1 MSASQIHIIVQ
12 AGGRGSRLRHHTW
25 NKPKCLV
32 SVHGKPLLYHLF
44 DRFPDA
50 NFSIIGDYA
59 FEQLEKYLQV
69 NKPSVTYSLIKASGS
84 GTASGIAQAMTG
96 IHEDTP
102 VILLWSDLIVGDLP
116 AWPQTSKPVVC
127 ISSAFTCR
135 WSLSSEGKL
144 HEITSATNGIPG
156 LFYFPKR
163 KLLTAP
169 PTSGEFVKWLAV
181 NLTEFDVLDCP
192 NLQELGDFATI
203 EKENDAAG
211 FSRFFNQVTIN
222 EYTVEKRAIDPN
234 YQSLIEKELAWYEQS
249 SQLGFRRIPRVISS
263 SPFVMERVKGEHLYR
278 IKDLSL
284 REQRAVFA
292 DYLDSLISLHDKK
305 HVPAQPEDIFDVYV
319 KKTIDRVASVSSIIP
334 GFERDSMTVN
344 GKKCRNVFSEKY
356 QGTIE
361 SLLPYLQPDFFCPI
375 HGDATFSN
383 TLVDDKLRSW
393 FIDPRGY
400 FSKPGIMGDPWYDF
414 AKVYY
419 SAVGGYDA
427 FNRRKFKLHI
437 DHETVEV
444 LYEEPLYA
452 GTAVDIFSDYFGKEL
467 ARIEVLHGLI
477 WLALSG
483 YAKDDVDSVIAS
495 FYLGLYWLES
505 GRSKL

>member
-1 MSASQIHIIVQ
+1 MNTPQLHVIVQ

-50 NFSIIGDYA
+50 KFSIIGDYA
-59 FEQLEKYLQV
+59 FEQLERYLQV
-69 NKPSVTYSLIKASGS
+69 NSPSVSFTLIKASGT
-84 GTASGIAQAMTG
+84 GTSSGIAQALVD
-96 IHEDTP
+96 IPAESP
-102 VILLWSDLIVGDLP
+102 VVLVWSDLIVGELP
-116 AWPQTSKPVVC
+116 SWPTTSKAIVC

-135 WSLSSEGKL
+135 WSLSVDGKL
-144 HEITSATNGIPG
+144 HENPSTTDGIPG
-156 LFYFPKR
+156 LFYFPQR
-163 KLLTAP
+163 HLLIP
-169 PTSGEFVKWLAV
+169 PPSGGEFVKWLAA
-181 NLTEFDVLDCP
+181 NLTDFDVLDCP
-192 NLQELGDFATI
+192 NLQELGDFAAL

-211 FSRFFNQVTIN
+211 FSRFFNKVIIN
-222 EYTVEKRAIDPN
+222 ENTVNKRAIDSN
-234 YQSLIEKELAWYEQS
+234 YQSLIENELDWYEKAN
-249 SQLGFRRIPRVISS
+249 QLGFRRIPKVLTAT
-263 SPFVMERVKGEHLYR
+263 PFVMERVKGEHLYR
-278 IKDLSL
+278 IKDLSK

-292 DYLDSLISLHDKK
+292 DYLDSLISLHDKIHIDNK
-305 HVPAQPEDIFDVYV
+305 PEEIEEVYV
-319 KKTIDRVASVSSIIP
+319 KKTLSRVDSVSAIIP
-334 GFERDSMTVN
+334 GFDRESMTVN
-344 GKKCRNVFSEKY
+344 GRKCRNVFAPKY

-419 SAVGGYDA
+419 SAVGGYDG

-437 DHETVEV
+437 DHETVEI

-452 GTAVDIFSDYFGKEL
+452 ATAIDIFVDYFGIEL

-483 YAKDDVDSVIAS
+483 YAKDDIDSVIAS

>member
-1 MSASQIHIIVQ
+1 MSNPQIHIIVQ

-69 NKPSVTYSLIKASGS
+69 NKPSVTHSLIKASGS
-84 GTASGIAQAMTG
+84 GTASGIAQALTD

-144 HEITSATNGIPG
+144 HESTSATDGIPG

-169 PTSGEFVKWLAV
+169 PISGEFVKWLAA

-222 EYTVEKRAIDPN
+222 EQTVEKRAIDPN
-234 YQSLIEKELAWYEQS
+234 YQSLIEKELTWYEQS
-249 SQLGFRRIPRVISS
+249 SQLGFRRIPRIISS

-278 IKDLSL
+278 IKDLSP

-305 HVPAQPEDIFDVYV
+305 HVSTQSEDIFDVYV
-319 KKTIDRVASVSSIIP
+319 KKTIDRVSSVSSIIP
-334 GFERDSMTVN
+334 GFERESMTVN

-361 SLLPYLQPDFFCPI
+361 SLLPHLQPDFFCPI

-400 FSKPGIMGDPWYDF
+400 FSKSGIMGDPWYDF

-419 SAVGGYDA
+419 SAIGGYDA

-437 DHETVEV
+437 DHETIEV
-444 LYEEPLYA
+444 LYEEPLYS
-452 GTAVDIFSDYFGKEL
+452 GTALDIFSDYFGKDL

>member
-1 MSASQIHIIVQ
+1 MSSSQLHIIVQ

-44 DRFPDA
+44 DRFPGA

-84 GTASGIAQAMTG
+84 GTVSGIAQAMAE

-102 VILLWSDLIVGDLP
+102 IILLWSDLIVGDLP
-116 AWPQTSKPVVC
+116 AWPQTSKAVVC

-135 WSLSSEGKL
+135 WSLSSEGNL
-144 HEITSATNGIPG
+144 HEIPSATDGIPG

-163 KLLTAP
+163 KLLTTP
-169 PTSGEFVKWLAV
+169 PTSGEFVKWLAA

-203 EKENDAAG
+203 EKENDVAG

-222 EYTVEKRAIDPN
+222 DHTVEKRAIDPN

-249 SQLGFRRIPRVISS
+249 SLLGFRRIPRVLSS
-263 SPFVMERVKGEHLYR
+263 SPFIMERVKGEHLYR
-278 IKDLSL
+278 IKDLSP

-305 HVPAQPEDIFDVYV
+305 NVPTQPEDIFDVYV
-319 KKTIDRVASVSSIIP
+319 KKTIDRVTSVSSIIP

-344 GKKCRNVFSEKY
+344 GKKCRNVFAKKY
-356 QGTIE
+356 QGTID
-361 SLLPYLQPDFFCPI
+361 SLMPHLQPDFFCPI

-383 TLVDDKLRSW
+383 TLVDNKLRSW

-419 SAVGGYDA
+419 SAIGGYDA

-437 DHETVEV
+437 DHETIEV
-444 LYEEPLYA
+444 LYEEPMYA
-452 GTAVDIFSDYFGKEL
+452 ETALDIFSDYFGKEL

-495 FYLGLYWLES
+495 FYLGLFWLES